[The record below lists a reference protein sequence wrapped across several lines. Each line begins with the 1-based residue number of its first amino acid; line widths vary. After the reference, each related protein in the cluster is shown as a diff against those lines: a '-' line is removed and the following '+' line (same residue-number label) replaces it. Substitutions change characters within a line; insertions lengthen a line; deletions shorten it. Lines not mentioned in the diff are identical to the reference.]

1 MEQPPTIPP
10 TFPPQA
16 PAKKG
21 MSALAWVGI
30 GCGGL
35 LVIALGL
42 GVYGFFLAKKKID
55 EFAANPEKAAAEMIV
70 SMQPDLKVL
79 SQDEAKGTMTLRT
92 KDGEEMTLSYKDIQD
107 GKFIV
112 TDKDGNTTRIGSA
125 DLSQVP
131 AWVPKAPDL
140 TEGLSVLHS
149 EAGGKVT
156 GQFSGKSAM
165 KAEDLK
171 KFFEEQA
178 NAAGFTSFTS
188 KNLNTGGANI
198 HTLAMGD
205 DAGKS
210 LNIVITENAGGD
222 TLVSTNY
229 SETK

>member
-1 MEQPPTIPP
+1 M
-10 TFPPQA
+10 
-16 PAKKG
+16 
-21 MSALAWVGI
+21 AWLGI

-35 LVIALGL
+35 IVIALGL
-42 GVYGFFLAKKKID
+42 GVYGFILAKKKID

-70 SMQPDLKVL
+70 SMQPDLKML

-112 TDKDGNTTRIGSA
+112 TDKDGNTTRIGSS

-131 AWVPKAPDL
+131 AWVPMAPDL
-140 TEGLSVLHS
+140 AEGVSAFHS

-165 KAEDLK
+165 KADDLK
-171 KFFEEQA
+171 KFFEEQT
-178 NAAGFTSFTS
+178 NAAGFSSFTS
-188 KNLNTGGANI
+188 SNLNTGGTNI
-198 HTLAMGD
+198 YTLAMGAD
-205 DAGKS
+205 TGKS
-210 LNIVITENAGGD
+210 LNIVITEKAGGD

-229 SETK
+229 SEK